1 MKRYLAATQQNMA
14 TLLPVVLALTWLA
27 LGQRLVL
34 LPDGFFPTV
43 LHYTKFVGKFVML
56 NGLIATA
63 LTMGFQLVGVLV
75 VARTLMTL
83 LKTHLKTEQ
92 LGVLIALSALIVWHL
107 LGNPQMIN
115 WLIMPVFVMSL
126 VWPVQRVR
134 PEWRFAMSVVVNAF
148 YALYILVVQR
158 WWQFSLTAYLQ
169 QVVSG
174 WFGDGPQHLWS
185 SIVWY
190 VMAVVCNGLGLN
202 SLSAVVNPDISTTTA
217 NANLVAMLQHHTLP
231 NPYSLYPLAPFA
243 LVGSAGMLLA
253 LFLAVMI
260 QRRVKHVSITWL
272 LVLIPLLLDQWWP
285 LSFMIPI
292 MWRPRLIGRIAL
304 VTIVNLLL
312 GALLLFRHLAPAV
325 YWVPSGTPNLLLGGL
340 ASHQLG
346 AYAIVMV
353 AILLL
358 DIWLYWQPAKRI
370 LEEVTDAQWT

>member
-1 MKRYLAATQQNMA
+1 MKRYLAATQQSMA

-56 NGLIATA
+56 NGLITNA

-83 LKTHLKTEQ
+83 LESHLKTEQ

-107 LGNPQMIN
+107 LGNPQTIN
-115 WLIMPVFVMSL
+115 WLILPVFVMSL

-134 PEWRFAMSVVVNAF
+134 PEWRFSMGVAVNAI

-158 WWQFSLTAYLQ
+158 WWEFSLTAYLQ
-169 QVVSG
+169 QVVNG

-185 SIVWY
+185 SIAWY
-190 VMAVVCNGLGLN
+190 VMAVLGNGLGLN
-202 SLSAVVNPDISTTTA
+202 SLSSVVNPDISTTTA
-217 NANLVAMLQHHTLP
+217 NANLVAMLQHQTVP
-231 NPYSLYPLAPFA
+231 NLYSLYPLAPFA

-253 LFLAVMI
+253 LFLAMMI
-260 QRRVKHVSITWL
+260 RRRMKHVSITWL

-285 LSFMIPI
+285 LAFMIPI
-292 MWRPRLIGRIAL
+292 MWRPRLMGRMVVVI
-304 VTIVNLLL
+304 IVNLLL